1 MADHQVGPQAST
13 SSPLTRVDIEEIK
26 TLAFDSFLSSMLGNI
41 TYHSLHGI
49 CIPTASEP
57 VQLLSRALNKLTKAS
72 LVFAAMKTHL
82 ETQAQAGSEHDQV
95 LLLQSVL
102 LYTCLKQPF
111 QTVSNIL

>member
-1 MADHQVGPQAST
+1 MAGHQVCPQVSM
-13 SSPLTRVDIEEIK
+13 SSPLTSVDIEEIK
-26 TLAFDSFLSSMLGNI
+26 TLAYDSSLFSMLGNI
-41 TYHSLHGI
+41 TYNSLYGI

-57 VQLLSRALNKLTKAS
+57 VQILNTALNKRAETS

-82 ETQAQAGSEHDQV
+82 ETQAQADNKHDQV

-102 LYTCLKQPF
+102 LYTCLKKSF